1 MYIIKIIFKN
11 YLELEKMKGLINIG
25 IVDKKRKKI
34 KFIYN
39 DLMKLFDYLSYYNI
53 KYNKISIINKN
64 KYIS

>member
-25 IVDKKRKKI
+25 IVDEKRKKI

>member
-11 YLELEKMKGLINIG
+11 YLELEKMKGLINTG
-25 IVDKKRKKI
+25 IINEKRKKI

>member
-11 YLELEKMKGLINIG
+11 YLELEKMKGLINTG
-25 IVDKKRKKI
+25 IINEKRKKI

-39 DLMKLFDYLSYYNI
+39 DLMKLFDYLLYYNI

>member
-11 YLELEKMKGLINIG
+11 YIELEKMKGLINTG
-25 IVDKKRKKI
+25 IINEKRKKI

>member
-11 YLELEKMKGLINIG
+11 YLELEKMKGLINTDI
-25 IVDKKRKKI
+25 INEKRKKI
-34 KFIYN
+34 KFINN